1 MMEQADLIAMLNELI
16 ATNRDSE
23 EGYRTAS
30 EAVENADYRQ
40 IFLDSAQQRTE
51 FIAILSDLVHQY
63 GGDPEQSGHFSGTL
77 QRAWI
82 NIKAALTQGDGPI
95 MAECDL
101 GEEAALALYAD
112 TLPKNLPEEMKTVVR
127 HQLSE
132 IRIAHDRI
140 HALNGALAQT

>member
-1 MMEQADLIAMLNELI
+1 MLEKADLVAILNELI
-16 ATNRDSE
+16 ATNRDSA
-23 EGYRTAS
+23 EGYRTAA

-40 IFLDSAQQRTE
+40 IFLDSAQQRTD
-51 FIAILSDLVHQY
+51 FIAILSDLVRQY
-63 GGDPEQSGHFSGTL
+63 GGDPEQSGHFAGTL

-95 MAECDL
+95 MAECDQS
-101 GEEAALALYAD
+101 EEVALALYAD

-132 IRIAHDRI
+132 IRIAHERV
-140 HALNGALAQT
+140 HALNAALAQT